1 MTPHERP
8 WAGAAFLAVVIVVGA
23 AAWSVDT
30 RVSPPAT
37 PPVTVTAPPVTE
49 TVTVRVTQR
58 ASRSE
63 NRTVPPTTESA
74 STPTPV
80 RYYNP
85 ETGSSGAYQDYAR
98 RLVVA
103 AEWPCLRRLWQNE
116 SGWNPRAVSP
126 SGRHVGIPQLIGLKT
141 TDGWKHQIKR
151 GLAYIDARYGGS
163 PCRALAHY
171 NATRW
176 Y

>member
-1 MTPHERP
+1 VTPHERP

-30 RVSPPAT
+30 RVSPPDT

-58 ASRSE
+58 ASRAE
-63 NRTVPPTTESA
+63 NRTVPPTTA
-74 STPTPV
+74 STPKPV

-98 RLVVA
+98 RLVTA
-103 AEWPCLRRLWQNE
+103 TEWPCLRQLWTRE
-116 SGWNPRAVSP
+116 SNWRPEARNGS
-126 SGRHVGIPQLIGLKT
+126 HYGIPQMRGLT
-141 TDGWKHQIKR
+141 PGTGWKRQIER
-151 GLAYIDARYGGS
+151 GIGYIDHRYGGS
-163 PCRALAHY
+163 PCRALAHSD
-171 NATRW
+171 RVGW

>member
-1 MTPHERP
+1 MIPTPL
-8 WAGAAFLAVVIVVGA
+8 LACA
-23 AAWSVDT
+23 AAASLIAAGT
-30 RVSPPAT
+30 AT
-37 PPVTVTAPPVTE
+37 GYALGNANVEPHTPTVTEQVTAPPVTR
-49 TVTVRVTQR
+49 TVKVTERVTQR

-63 NRTVPPTTESA
+63 SRTVPPTTA

-85 ETGSSGAYQDYAR
+85 EAASGVYQDYAR

-171 NATRW
+171 NAVRW

>member
-8 WAGAAFLAVVIVVGA
+8 WAGAAFLAVAIVVGA

-37 PPVTVTAPPVTE
+37 PPVIVTAPPVTLPPK
-49 TVTVRVTQR
+49 TVKVTVRVTER
-58 ASRSE
+58 ASRSQVA
-63 NRTVPPTTESA
+63 RPAVTA
-74 STPTPV
+74 TPTPV

-85 ETGSSGAYQDYAR
+85 EAASGVYQEYAR
-98 RLVVA
+98 RLVTA
-103 AEWPCLRRLWQNE
+103 AEWPCLRRLWTRE
-116 SGWNPRAVSP
+116 SNWRPEAVSP

-163 PCRALAHY
+163 PCRALAHSDAKGY
-171 NATRW
+171 